1 MYASNENVD
10 LFPILFPELKN
21 NKRGKIK
28 AKAPPKKISP
38 KN

>member
-1 MYASNENVD
+1 MYVANENVD

-21 NKRGKIK
+21 NKRGKVK
-28 AKAPPKKISP
+28 TNAPPKRKSP